1 MSVVNTIF
9 EQFRNIMAF
18 IKLPKRLEG
27 RWAQGFRVLFL
38 ACACQWFAVA
48 CSESGGP
55 EEVVSTPDSTE
66 IPATPL
72 EESTTIGSTESKE
85 DAGEKVELKTPK
97 VVESSKEP
105 EEKANDAVTTSAKK
119 VMQEPVEFPEMKI
132 SDEALAIRKLF
143 VQANKQFKEKRYI
156 GAIQTLRN
164 LDAME
169 LGEKEEM
176 ALDLFLKRIEKALE
190 EDPKTPKETPDK

>member
-1 MSVVNTIF
+1 
-9 EQFRNIMAF
+9 MAF
-18 IKLPKRLEG
+18 TNLLKRLHG
-27 RWAQGFRVLFL
+27 RGSQMFRVLFVG
-38 ACACQWFAVA
+38 CVCQWFAVA
-48 CSESGGP
+48 CSESTGP
-55 EEVVSTPDSTE
+55 EEVASTPDSTT

-72 EESTTIGSTESKE
+72 EESTTIGSTESTE
-85 DAGEKVELKTPK
+85 NAEEKVELKTPK
-97 VVESSKEP
+97 VVETIKEP
-105 EEKANDAVTTSAKK
+105 AQK
-119 VMQEPVEFPEMKI
+119 VIQKPVEFPEMKI

-143 VQANKQFKEKRYI
+143 VQANKQFTEKRYI

-190 EDPKTPKETPDK
+190 EDTKAPKETPEK

>member
-1 MSVVNTIF
+1 
-9 EQFRNIMAF
+9 MAF
-18 IKLPKRLEG
+18 SKLIGRLRG
-27 RWAQGFRVLFL
+27 RWAQTFRVLFVGVV
-38 ACACQWFAVA
+38 CQWFAVA
-48 CSESGGP
+48 CSDPATP
-55 EEVVSTPDSTE
+55 EESVSTPDSTA

-72 EESTTIGSTESKE
+72 EPATTIGSSESTGQSGEKAELKAAKEVENIKETEEKSKE
-85 DAGEKVELKTPK
+85 TVA
-97 VVESSKEP
+97 SSE
-105 EEKANDAVTTSAKK
+105 KK
-119 VMQEPVEFPEMKI
+119 VIQEPVEFPEMKI

-143 VQANKQFKEKRYI
+143 VQANKQFNEKRYI

-190 EDPKTPKETPDK
+190 EDTKTPKETTKE